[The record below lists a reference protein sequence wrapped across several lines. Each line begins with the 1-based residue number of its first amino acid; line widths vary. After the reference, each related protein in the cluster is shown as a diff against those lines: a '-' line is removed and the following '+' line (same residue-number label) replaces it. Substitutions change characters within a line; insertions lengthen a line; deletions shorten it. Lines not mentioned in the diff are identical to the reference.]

1 MAADLSERVREIAEQ
16 RDLPESAVLAE
27 ALERGVAVLWKEV
40 VLERYLDG
48 GIDRTEAVDL
58 VGGAAVERAERER
71 DAVEADVEWGF
82 QA

>member
-1 MAADLSERVREIAEQ
+1 MAAELSERVREIAEQ
-16 RDLPESAVLAE
+16 RDLPESAVLEE
-27 ALERGVAVLWKEV
+27 ALERGVDALWREV

-48 GIDRTEAVDL
+48 AIDRTEAVDL
-58 VGGAAVERAERER
+58 VGEGVVERAERER